1 MASQTPASAPDAKP
15 DRAAM
20 HTSQAVLPITS
31 APPSS
36 RRLIGVV
43 GLALALGFLV
53 LLFGTYVQGHFLTD
67 ARGRPIANDFVNVI
81 AAGRLALDG
90 AAASAYDWP
99 LHKAA
104 EVRALGHDFANYY
117 GWHYPPPF
125 LFVAAALA
133 LLPYLAAMLLWL
145 AATLAAYAAVLR
157 HILGGRVGTLV
168 ALGFPAAIW
177 NVTAGQNGFLTAAL
191 IGGTLAFLER
201 QPVLAGLCL
210 GLLTYKP
217 QFGLLFPLV
226 LIVDRRWTT
235 TAVAALVAV
244 AMATASWLAFG
255 GASWQAFLHWL
266 PITSHVVLGEGRA
279 DFGRL
284 QSLFGLVRAHGGG
297 EGLAWAVQTAGT
309 IATAALV
316 VWLWR
321 RRAPFELKAAALAAG
336 TLLVTPYV
344 YMYDLVVLA
353 VAVAFLLRLALQRGF
368 SASEIAGLAAAGALI
383 LIFPYVTTQVGL
395 AAVLIVLM
403 LIVHRAVA
411 AAPMAARAAAP
422 PHLPAREQLP

>member
-1 MASQTPASAPDAKP
+1 
-15 DRAAM
+15 M
-20 HTSQAVLPITS
+20 HTAEAILPARA

-36 RRLIGVV
+36 RRLIGVI
-43 GLALALGFLV
+43 GLALALGYLV
-53 LLFGTYVQGHFLTD
+53 FLFGAYRQGHFLTD
-67 ARGRPIANDFVNVI
+67 AQGRAIANDFVNVI

-104 EVRALGHDFANYY
+104 EVRAIGHDFADYY

-125 LFVAAALA
+125 LFVAMALA

-145 AATLAAYAAVLR
+145 AATLSAYAAALR
-157 HILGGRVGTLV
+157 QIVGDRVGILV

-191 IGGTLAFLER
+191 IGGTLTFLQPR
-201 QPVLAGLCL
+201 PVLAGVFL

-217 QFGLLFPLV
+217 QFGLLFPLL

-235 TAVAALVAV
+235 ITVATLVAL
-244 AMATASWLAFG
+244 AMAAASWLAFG
-255 GASWQAFLHWL
+255 GVSWQAFLHWL

-279 DFGRL
+279 DFARL
-284 QSLFGLVRAHGGG
+284 QSLFGLVRAHGGS
-297 EGLAWAVQTAGT
+297 ETLAWTVQSAGS

-321 RRAPFELKAAALAAG
+321 RRAPFELKAAALATG

-344 YMYDLVVLA
+344 YMYDVVVLG
-353 VAVAFLLRLALQRGF
+353 VAVAFLLRLALQRGVL
-368 SASEIAGLAAAGALI
+368 ASEAAGLAVAGVLI
-383 LIFPYVTTQVGL
+383 LIFPFVKTQVGL
-395 AAVLIVLM
+395 AAILIVMM

-411 AAPMAARAAAP
+411 AAPSAAP
-422 PHLPAREQLP
+422 TREILS